1 MLKLFRVL
9 NNENDQTIDSI
20 DYPILINLEQIVTIK
35 PIRIMFQG
43 HIIDGYWVRTAN
55 GKKYKATRIP
65 SDLEML
71 LNDDSHLTDAHLDEN
86 LEVEGNTLAH

>member
-9 NNENDQTIDSI
+9 NNEDDQTIDSI

-65 SDLEML
+65 ADLELL
-71 LNDDSHLTDAHLDEN
+71 LNDDSLLTDTHLDEN
-86 LEVEGNTLAH
+86 LEVEGNSLAH